1 MHPNGIWDLSL
12 ATPIGSMTAVV
23 ELREQ
28 DGTLHGTAFGSGEEV
43 TLREITVDGS
53 RLTWKQSIT
62 KPIRLNLTFD
72 VSVDGDT
79 MTGTSKAGLLPSSKV
94 SGRRR

>member
-12 ATPIGSMTAVV
+12 ATPIGNMTAVI
-23 ELREQ
+23 ELREEA
-28 DGTLHGTAFGSGEEV
+28 GALRGTAFGSGEEIP
-43 TLREITVDGS
+43 LREIAVDGS

-94 SGRRR
+94 SGQRR